1 MSLFSYVRSIYALD
15 TIDTRFTSSS
25 STPYRTVVDARSHPD
40 HKAKRDDSVPGV
52 GVRTDNS
59 GRPIAQPSKW
69 NTPEFYFY
77 YFVFLTIVPSMFW
90 VAFDVSRPSHPNYHK
105 FESWLSEGWI
115 PGRKIDISDAQ
126 YNSFRTNLPYLAVLL
141 VCHPLLRKLY
151 STLKPVPVRSGSP
164 RPNGVA
170 PYTSAADGEARKE
183 QRASFDFGFAI
194 LFLAAMH
201 GFSAVKVLLIL
212 WVNYSLATNLPRKS
226 IPYATWF
233 FNVGILFANELCEG
247 YKFAK
252 VAAFFSPLDGQQSV
266 GAVQYWGQWLD
277 DHGGFIPRWEIL
289 FNLTV
294 LRLISFNLDYYWA
307 QDRRSGSPIE
317 VRTHTPSRLIS
328 TNAPKKKQLD
338 PSNLSE
344 RDRISIPASTGEF
357 SFRNYIAYAVYAP
370 LYLTGP
376 IITFNDYISQLKYP
390 PASIE
395 TARNVKYGIRFL
407 LCLLAMELLLHYDY
421 CVAISKGNPV
431 WSDYTPAQ
439 LSLLSYFNLHVLWL
453 KLLLPWRFFR
463 LWSLIDGIDPPENML
478 RCLSD
483 NPSTVAFWRGWHR
496 SYNRWLVRY
505 IYLPMGGVSSRTW
518 RSTIMS
524 IVNYALV
531 FTFVALWHDISLNLL
546 IWGWLVVLFMIP
558 EVTAGIL
565 FPRKRWEKN
574 LTAYRVLCGVGAVGN
589 LMMMMMANLVGFAV
603 GVDGLKSIISGIFR
617 DFSGIAFLLTAWC
630 VLFVGIQ
637 VMFEVRESEMRKG
650 IYLKC

>member
-1 MSLFSYVRSIYALD
+1 MSLFSYIRNIYDLD

-25 STPYRTVVDARSHPD
+25 AAPYRTVIDARSDP
-40 HKAKRDDSVPGV
+40 ASNMKRDHSVPGV
-52 GVRTDNS
+52 GVKTDRS

-77 YFVFLTIVPSMFW
+77 YFVFITVVPYMFY

-105 FESWLSEGWI
+105 FERYLNKGWI

-126 YNSFRTNLPYLAVLL
+126 YHSFRENIPYLAILL
-141 VCHPLLRKLY
+141 ACHPVLRKIY
-151 STLKPVPVRSGSP
+151 NAIRPVAVRSGSP
-164 RPNGVA
+164 KSNGSSSFMSV
-170 PYTSAADGEARKE
+170 ADGEARKE

-194 LFLAAMH
+194 IFLAAIH
-201 GFSAVKVLLIL
+201 GFSGLKVMTIL
-212 WVNYSLATNLPRKS
+212 YLNYYLAKNLPRQY
-226 IPYATWF
+226 IPSASWI
-233 FNVGILFANELCEG
+233 FNIGILFANELSDG
-247 YKFAK
+247 YKFARM
-252 VAAFFSPLDGQQSV
+252 AAYLSPLDATGQGNSLNN
-266 GAVQYWGQWLD
+266 WGKWLD
-277 DHGGFIPRWEIL
+277 SYGGIIPRWEIL

-294 LRLISFNLDYYWA
+294 LRLISFNLDYYWSL
-307 QDRRSGSPIE
+307 DRRSGSTIE
-317 VRTHTPSRLIS
+317 
-328 TNAPKKKQLD
+328 KKQLD
-338 PSNLSE
+338 PANLPE
-344 RDRISIPASTGEF
+344 RDRIRTPANTQDF
-357 SFRNYIAYAVYAP
+357 SFRNYVAYAVYAP

-376 IITFNDYISQLKYP
+376 IITYNDFISQLKYP

-395 TARNVKYGIRFL
+395 TSRTIKYGIRFL
-407 LCLLAMELLLHYDY
+407 LCLLAMEVLLHYDY

-496 SYNRWLVRY
+496 SYNRWIVRY
-505 IYLPMGGVSSRTW
+505 IYVPMGGVSSKTW
-518 RSTIMS
+518 KDTVMS
-524 IVNYALV
+524 VVNYIVV

-546 IWGWLVVLFMIP
+546 VWGWLVVFFMLP
-558 EVTAGIL
+558 EVIAGML
-565 FPRKRWEKN
+565 FPRKRWENN
-574 LTAYRVLCGVGAVGN
+574 LTAYRVICGFGVVGN
-589 LMMMMMANLVGFAV
+589 LLMMMMANLVGFAV
-603 GVDGLKSIISGIFR
+603 GVEGLKSIIYGIFK
-617 DFSGIAFLLTAWC
+617 DYSGLAFLIFASS

-650 IYLKC
+650 IFLKC